1 MKKGFTLVELLA
13 VIILIGVIALISY
26 PIIGNLINDGKQ
38 KAYEKQIS
46 ELERVSYIWIT
57 KNTGKLSKEDGSQY
71 KLSFEELNKEE
82 LTSAEQIINPKNNA
96 PIPGC
101 ILVTYSAANNIYSA
115 NYDES
120 C

>member
-1 MKKGFTLVELLA
+1 MKKGFTLIELIA
-13 VIILIGVIALISY
+13 VIVLLGVVALISY
-26 PIIGNLINDGKQ
+26 PIIGNLINDSKQ

-46 ELERVSYIWIT
+46 ELERVSYIWIARHVGILP
-57 KNTGKLSKEDGSQY
+57 KDGSSY
-71 KLSFEELNKEE
+71 KLTFEALNQEE
-82 LTSAEQIINPKNNA
+82 LTSSSQIINPKTNS

-101 ILVTYSAANNIYSA
+101 ILVTYEQNNNIYTT